1 MSTTAPKRTLARR
14 GLRLVAVI
22 VLGSLTTGMGL
33 AVTTTPA
40 NAAETIGPRTT
51 CPNDPTIVW
60 RGPFAATRNLPVFE
74 GVRYTILAATPTF
87 YASDGRVVE
96 NNLDSPISATFT
108 SSQSQTY
115 TVTVN
120 VGFTS
125 QLVQNLQ
132 TSVSTSITSSRTT
145 AIGVNAAVTVPPHS
159 RVLGL
164 YGVEAYDV
172 TYDAHRVWRHAGNS
186 SVCFDQGIRR
196 GSTPAPTI
204 VEGWR
209 FSPA

>member
-1 MSTTAPKRTLARR
+1 M
-14 GLRLVAVI
+14 GLTV
-22 VLGSLTTGMGL
+22 TTG
-33 AVTTTPA
+33 PA
-40 NAAETIGPRTT
+40 NAAEPIGPRTA
-51 CPNDPTIVW
+51 CPDDPTIIW
-60 RGPFAATRNLPVFE
+60 RGPFAGTKNVMVFE
-74 GVRYTILAATPTF
+74 GVEYTILAANPTF

-115 TVTVN
+115 TVTVT
-120 VGFTS
+120 VGFSS

-159 RVLGL
+159 RVIGL
-164 YGVEAYDV
+164 YGIEAYDV
-172 TYDAHRVWRHAGNS
+172 TYDAHRVWRNAGNNTI
-186 SVCFDQGIRR
+186 CYEQGTSR
-196 GSTPAPTI
+196 GTTQAPTF

-209 FSPA
+209 FNPA